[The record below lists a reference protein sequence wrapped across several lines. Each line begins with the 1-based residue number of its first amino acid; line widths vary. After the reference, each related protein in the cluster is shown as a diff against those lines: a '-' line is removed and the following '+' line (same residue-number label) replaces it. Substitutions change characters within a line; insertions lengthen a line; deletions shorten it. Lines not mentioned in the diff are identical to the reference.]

1 MVDST
6 AANTSAPPLP
16 VQDYQ
21 DSGTYGTQSSF
32 YNNNNNNNNLMSRY
46 GGNNYRYGL
55 NGGFNSNISSFGA
68 AAYSPY
74 SSPYNSSYSTSYGLN
89 SSPYGSYGYGNRYG
103 GGYPYG
109 MGGYNQQQ
117 NMLQSQQG
125 GPSNPLMVLEHA
137 VQILS
142 SVTHLLDSTIMAT
155 HSSFMGVIGLIE
167 QVGVLKSIVGG
178 VVGLKWLS
186 TFMGLSSRD
195 YQSHGQSTM
204 RSALSVDEFNNSNN
218 NSAGGLNSSQQ
229 MQQRNS
235 ARRSRFFRSKSFM
248 IMVALAVIFVIPWL
262 MKKVQRRRQLQQTQQ
277 QEQCS
282 LDKSQTTE
290 SSNKVNN
297 TLDITFPDGVS
308 TDGQQIEFARS
319 LYDFTARNQNEI
331 SFKKGDLIAVTF
343 KGGDN
348 SQGSITSSLQQNTDS
363 TWWRGKKRQGHIG
376 YFPSNYVSLI
386 GKQVDISA
394 DQFITQSKG
403 QQVQ

>member
-21 DSGTYGTQSSF
+21 DSGTYGTQSSI
-32 YNNNNNNNNLMSRY
+32 YNNNNTNNLMSRY

-55 NGGFNSNISSFGA
+55 NGGYNSNISSYGA

-74 SSPYNSSYSTSYGLN
+74 SSPYNSAYSTSYGYN

-103 GGYPYG
+103 GGYSYG
-109 MGGYNQQQ
+109 MGGYNQQQQ

-125 GPSNPLMVLEHA
+125 RPSNPLMVLEHA

-186 TFMGLSSRD
+186 TFIGLSSRD

-204 RSALSVDEFNNSNN
+204 RSALSDEFNSNN
-218 NSAGGLNSSQQ
+218 NNGAGGLNSPQQ

-235 ARRSRFFRSKSFM
+235 RKRSRFFRSKSFM
-248 IMVALAVIFVIPWL
+248 IMVAFAVIFVIPWL
-262 MKKVQRRRQLQQTQQ
+262 MKRVQRRRQLQQTQQ
-277 QEQCS
+277 QEQLS
-282 LDKSQTTE
+282 LEKSQTTE
-290 SSNKVNN
+290 TSNKASN
-297 TLDITFPDGVS
+297 TLDITFPDGVRQS
-308 TDGQQIEFARS
+308 ADGSQIEFARA

-348 SQGSITSSLQQNTDS
+348 SQSNSSQQNTDPS
-363 TWWRGKKRQGHIG
+363 WWRGKKRQGHIG